1 MKFLQKTLADAVG
14 GAERIS
20 GGPFGSKLT
29 SNDYRKFGI
38 PVIRGSN
45 MESNGRWIGGNFA
58 FVSVERAE
66 KEYKSNI
73 AKIDDIIVTQRG
85 TLGQVSIVPKHPYA
99 KYVISQSQMAISPDK
114 NLVNSHF
121 IYYYLKSPQFSRY
134 ADSQIIQT
142 GVPHINLGI
151 LRNAP
156 CMFPDLD
163 KQKQIAATL
172 GFLDDKIDLNRRTN
186 ETLEAMARALFRDWF
201 VDFGPTRAKMAGK
214 APYLAPELWELFP
227 DRLDE
232 EGKPE
237 GWQSLLLADLAT
249 LSKSS
254 INPAQFSDE
263 YFLHF
268 SLPAFDKGMMPH
280 LVKGEAIKSGKFSLP
295 SNSILLSKLNPETPR
310 VWMVTAH
317 EEPYQR
323 ICSTEFMVLNPCE
336 KDWLALIYCACLSQ
350 PFREILQGMVTGT
363 SKSHQRVQP
372 LAAMQTHLLHATDIL
387 MRQFG
392 LTAQPLLA
400 KINFNRN
407 ESNTLA
413 QLRDFLLPKLMSGNI
428 SVRDAEK
435 MVEDAA

>member
-1 MKFLQKTLADAVG
+1 MRASHWSEKS
-14 GAERIS
+14 AEDFCLSVRDGTHDSPKPTPYGKKLIT
-20 GGPFGSKLT
+20 SK
-29 SNDYRKFGI
+29 NI
-38 PVIRGSN
+38 
-45 MESNGRWIGGNFA
+45 IGGNINLENA
-58 FVSVERAE
+58 YKISIEDAE
-66 KEYKSNI
+66 KVDKRSLVEQWDVLISMIGTVGEVCLIKEKPDFSIKNIGLFKSKGKAEGI
-73 AKIDDIIVTQRG
+73 Y
-85 TLGQVSIVPKHPYA
+85 L
-99 KYVISQSQMAISPDK
+99 
-114 NLVNSHF
+114 
-121 IYYYLKSPQFSRY
+121 YYYLKSKLAKNYIENRLAGSTQKYISLTELRSMPIKYPENREEMY
-134 ADSQIIQT
+134 A
-142 GVPHINLGI
+142 INS
-151 LRNAP
+151 
-156 CMFPDLD
+156 
-163 KQKQIAATL
+163 TL
-172 GFLDDKIDLNRRTN
+172 SYLDDKIDLNRRTN

-201 VDFGPTRAKMAGK
+201 VDFGPTRAKMAGE

-227 DRLDE
+227 DRLDD

-237 GWQSLLLADLAT
+237 GWQSLSLADLAI

-268 SLPAFDKGMMPH
+268 SLPAFDKGMMPD
-280 LVKGEAIKSGKFSLP
+280 LVKGEEIKSGKFSLP
-295 SNSILLSKLNPETPR
+295 NNSILLSKLNPETPR

-323 ICSTEFMVLNPCE
+323 ICSTEFIVLNPLQ

-350 PFREILQGMVTGT
+350 PFRETLQGMVTGT

-372 LAAMQTHLLHATDIL
+372 LAVMQTHLLHATDIL

-392 LTAQPLLA
+392 LTAQPLFA

-413 QLRDFLLPKLMSGNI
+413 QFRDLLLPKLMSGEI
-428 SVRDAEK
+428 SIRDAEK

>member
-1 MKFLQKTLADAVG
+1 MTIFTHKFRLKDVTEIQVGFPFKSAEYSDTGIKLLRGDNIGQGFLQWNGVKFWPIEKSSHLSQYILQKDDVVIAMDRPWISSGLKYSVIHHENDSTLLVQRVA
-14 GAERIS
+14 RLRSLPNIHKYIL
-20 GGPFGSKLT
+20 PYIIGS
-29 SNDYRKFGI
+29 R
-38 PVIRGSN
+38 
-45 MESNGRWIGGNFA
+45 NFTNY
-58 FVSVERAE
+58 VLSV
-66 KEYKSNI
+66 
-73 AKIDDIIVTQRG
+73 
-85 TLGQVSIVPKHPYA
+85 
-99 KYVISQSQMAISPDK
+99 
-114 NLVNSHF
+114 
-121 IYYYLKSPQFSRY
+121 
-134 ADSQIIQT
+134 QT
-142 GVPHINLGI
+142 GTTIPHISLDQIGDYEFFAPPI
-151 LRNAP
+151 KEQEKIGSLLRR
-156 CMFPDLD
+156 
-163 KQKQIAATL
+163 
-172 GFLDDKIDLNRRTN
+172 LDDKIDLNRRTN

-227 DRLDE
+227 DRLDD

-237 GWQSLLLADLAT
+237 GWQSLSLADLAI

-268 SLPAFDKGMMPH
+268 SLPAFDKGMMPD
-280 LVKGEAIKSGKFSLP
+280 LVKGEEIKSGKFSLP
-295 SNSILLSKLNPETPR
+295 NNSILLSKLNPETPR

-323 ICSTEFMVLNPCE
+323 ICSTEFIVLNPLQ

-350 PFREILQGMVTGT
+350 PFRETLQGMVTGT

-372 LAAMQTHLLHATDIL
+372 LAVMQTHLLHATDII

-392 LTAQPLLA
+392 LTAQPLFA

-413 QLRDFLLPKLMSGNI
+413 QFRDLLLPKLMSGEI
-428 SVRDAEK
+428 SIRDAEK